1 MGEVRYNF
9 SAGPAPLPAP
19 VRDRIRDELD
29 DFAGSGQSIL
39 ELPFSAQP
47 FRDLIARAE
56 RDLRELLD
64 ISADYAVLF
73 LQGGASAQFALLPLN
88 LLGGNACAD
97 YIETGYWSRKAIAEA
112 TRVMQ
117 AHIAASSAATGF
129 DRVPEVGRWTVTPGA
144 AYLHIT
150 SNETAD
156 GVEYPWTP
164 ILRRVPLVADM
175 SSNFLTR
182 PIDVSCYGVIYA
194 SAQKNIG
201 VAGLTVL
208 LVRRDLLGRAH
219 SFVPAVF
226 DYTRQ
231 ADAASL
237 LNTPPIFAVYVAGLA
252 FEWLKNSGGVRAMEE
267 ASLRKSAILY
277 RAIDSSE
284 GFYRCPVLNEFRS
297 RVSVCFRLADE
308 LLTERFLDEAQD
320 QGLLN
325 LKGHSKLGGVRASL
339 YNAMP
344 EEGAAALAGFMADF
358 ANRWG

>member
-73 LQGGASAQFALLPLN
+73 LQGG
-88 LLGGNACAD
+88 
-97 YIETGYWSRKAIAEA
+97 
-112 TRVMQ
+112 
-117 AHIAASSAATGF
+117 
-129 DRVPEVGRWTVTPGA
+129 
-144 AYLHIT
+144 
-150 SNETAD
+150 
-156 GVEYPWTP
+156 
-164 ILRRVPLVADM
+164 
-175 SSNFLTR
+175 
-182 PIDVSCYGVIYA
+182 A

-297 RVSVCFRLADE
+297 RVNVCFRLADE

-358 ANRWG
+358 ANRWA